1 MAEEGFRAEEA
12 AVPPDARNVRIL
24 KRVVY
29 ILGILIVVGT
39 LALIGGI
46 VWKAGQLA
54 SVRAPQG
61 FGEASLP
68 VPKGAVVRHMA
79 FDGDRLAVTVEA
91 EGMSEILLIDP
102 RQGSLAG
109 RIRLVPAQ

>member
-1 MAEEGFRAEEA
+1 M
-12 AVPPDARNVRIL
+12 PPDARNVRIL

-29 ILGILIVVGT
+29 ILGILIVIGT

-54 SVRAPQG
+54 TVRAPSG
-61 FGEASLP
+61 FGEASLA
-68 VPKGAVVRHMA
+68 VPRGAQVRHMA

-91 EGMSEILLIDP
+91 EGTSEILLIDP

-109 RIRLVPAQ
+109 RIRLVPTP